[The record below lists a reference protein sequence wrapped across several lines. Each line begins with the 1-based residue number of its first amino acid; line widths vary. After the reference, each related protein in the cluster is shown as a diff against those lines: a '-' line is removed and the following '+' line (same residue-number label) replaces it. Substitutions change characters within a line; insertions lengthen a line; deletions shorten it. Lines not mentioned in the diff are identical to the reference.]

1 MIPQLSFFL
10 ILVMLESQEIK
21 FQLLYMV
28 VQFSY
33 LNYVPLLIDVD
44 ECKMSPC
51 KNGTCLNTF
60 GSFLCTCPEGSK
72 LDITGLGCTGKFILA
87 IWRPHANSYVCNLS
101 FFVLLKKYNNRNSK
115 IAPSSRHFYGLYS
128 YRTQL
133 LTNQR
138 AKNRLFYGEN

>member
-21 FQLLYMV
+21 FYLLYIFV
-28 VQFSY
+28 CFSY
-33 LNYVPLLIDVD
+33 LNFVPLLIDVD

-87 IWRPHANSYVCNLS
+87 ISLDKGC
-101 FFVLLKKYNNRNSK
+101 
-115 IAPSSRHFYGLYS
+115 
-128 YRTQL
+128 
-133 LTNQR
+133 
-138 AKNRLFYGEN
+138 